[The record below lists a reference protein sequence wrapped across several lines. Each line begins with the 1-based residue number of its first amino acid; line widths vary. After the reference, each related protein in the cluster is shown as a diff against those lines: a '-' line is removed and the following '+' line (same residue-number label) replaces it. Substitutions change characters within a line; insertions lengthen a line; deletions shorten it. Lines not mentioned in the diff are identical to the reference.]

1 MIAKDVIRKLT
12 QIVDNRK
19 QSAGKLWVGTVK
31 AERRQAQGKTVKYR
45 CQQLAQMVKFSGGV
59 MVTVGQGRD
68 SAGLC
73 KGQGAVDFQG
83 KTEWILIG
91 AGQRARGKT
100 FVPEIGFAE
109 PVKDVVVVQDACRS
123 GAPDIQKL
131 DQFVVIFTGLGNIT
145 VAIEL
150 FSEFRERNNHHDG
163 ALLSGVTGHHRSSHA
178 HGDGP
183 EQG

>member
-1 MIAKDVIRKLT
+1 MIAKDIIRKLT

-31 AERRQAQGKTVKYR
+31 AELRQAQGKTVEYR

-91 AGQRARGKT
+91 TGLRAGGKT

-109 PVKDVVVVQDACRS
+109 PVKDAVVVQDACRS
-123 GAPDIQKL
+123 GARISRSW
-131 DQFVVIFTGLGNIT
+131 I
-145 VAIEL
+145 
-150 FSEFRERNNHHDG
+150 SSS
-163 ALLSGVTGHHRSSHA
+163 LSS
-178 HGDGP
+178 
-183 EQG
+183 QGWGI

>member
-1 MIAKDVIRKLT
+1 M
-12 QIVDNRK
+12 
-19 QSAGKLWVGTVK
+19 
-31 AERRQAQGKTVKYR
+31 
-45 CQQLAQMVKFSGGV
+45 
-59 MVTVGQGRD
+59 
-68 SAGLC
+68 
-73 KGQGAVDFQG
+73 
-83 KTEWILIG
+83 IG

-109 PVKDVVVVQDACRS
+109 PVKDAVVVQDACRS

-163 ALLSGVTGHHRSSHA
+163 VLLSGVTGHHRNSHA

>member
-1 MIAKDVIRKLT
+1 MIAKDVICKLT

-31 AERRQAQGKTVKYR
+31 AERRQAQGKIVKYR

-109 PVKDVVVVQDACRS
+109 PVKDVVVVQD
-123 GAPDIQKL
+123 
-131 DQFVVIFTGLGNIT
+131 
-145 VAIEL
+145 
-150 FSEFRERNNHHDG
+150 
-163 ALLSGVTGHHRSSHA
+163 
-178 HGDGP
+178 
-183 EQG
+183 

>member
-1 MIAKDVIRKLT
+1 MIAKDVICKLT

-31 AERRQAQGKTVKYR
+31 AERRQAQGKIVKYR

-59 MVTVGQGRD
+59 MVTVGQDRD

-100 FVPEIGFAE
+100 FVPEIGFTE
-109 PVKDVVVVQDACRS
+109 PVKDVVVVQDPAGVGPRISRS
-123 GAPDIQKL
+123 WI
-131 DQFVVIFTGLGNIT
+131 
-145 VAIEL
+145 
-150 FSEFRERNNHHDG
+150 SSS
-163 ALLSGVTGHHRSSHA
+163 LSSRDWGI
-178 HGDGP
+178 
-183 EQG
+183 